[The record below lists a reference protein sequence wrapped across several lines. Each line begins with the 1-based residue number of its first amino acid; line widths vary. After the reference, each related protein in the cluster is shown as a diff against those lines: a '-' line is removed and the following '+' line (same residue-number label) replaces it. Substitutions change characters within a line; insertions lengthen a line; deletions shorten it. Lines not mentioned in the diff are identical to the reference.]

1 MARCID
7 PFSETDGEFATGI
20 VNIATGNV
28 VPGSKTNIYECS
40 DILVKTAQAQLDF
53 KASLP
58 DGFNEKIQ
66 SNAE

>member
-28 VPGSKTNIYECS
+28 VPGSKTNIYEC
-40 DILVKTAQAQLDF
+40 
-53 KASLP
+53 
-58 DGFNEKIQ
+58 
-66 SNAE
+66 